1 MKSFLD
7 EYIKIKN
14 ISNSKLSVL
23 NKEFTI
29 DKNEISIKLGS
40 DLENEIFED
49 LKNDL
54 LLKIKGHF
62 KNQEI
67 NFKISIDKKKKS
79 KKLYTGKEKFEFLMK
94 NNKEIKNLK
103 NQFNLDYEFYT
114 SHPIL

>member
-1 MKSFLD
+1 M
-7 EYIKIKN
+7 
-14 ISNSKLSVL
+14 
-23 NKEFTI
+23 
-29 DKNEISIKLGS
+29 
-40 DLENEIFED
+40 NEIFED

-67 NFKISIDKKKKS
+67 KFKISIDKKKKS

-103 NQFNLDYEFYT
+103 NQFNLDYEF
-114 SHPIL
+114 